1 MTRHTGSGRR
11 AKHLIFKDDGI
22 MTTPQALSMRIEQAT
37 SSTVAEFWARLEPRI
52 QRSNYL
58 EEAAQA
64 LASALHTEFRESVLL
79 ARVFVTV
86 PFGVLPATNKRFV
99 KMLVG
104 STKARAELEATTPVL
119 SLIGTHGQ
127 EDDWNERRKSKGH
140 AGIPLISSSF
150 VDAIPM
156 ISRLLKDLGV
166 PVDWVDSHD
175 SEMIVNTIG
184 SAAGLFFVEKAAT
197 ATDHQGRKI
206 IAAQDFVSTHSV
218 GSVFG
223 IKEAANP
230 QKLDKPIETLSN
242 MSEGKLAKIGARKLT
257 NQSKL
262 TIDAP
267 VTINIEGGGDP
278 ELIASSVKDAFDQ
291 ILAENERHETARNYD

>member
-1 MTRHTGSGRR
+1 
-11 AKHLIFKDDGI
+11 

-52 QRSNYL
+52 QRANYL

-64 LASALHTEFRESVLL
+64 LACALHTEFRESVLL

-86 PFGVLPATNKRFV
+86 PFGDLPATNKRFV

-223 IKEAANP
+223 IGGAYSRGDIIVIVVFCRDVFSRSVAERFLALGTLFISKTTS
-230 QKLDKPIETLSN
+230 LMGPIRVFSN
-242 MSEGKLAKIGARKLT
+242 
-257 NQSKL
+257 
-262 TIDAP
+262 
-267 VTINIEGGGDP
+267 
-278 ELIASSVKDAFDQ
+278 
-291 ILAENERHETARNYD
+291 